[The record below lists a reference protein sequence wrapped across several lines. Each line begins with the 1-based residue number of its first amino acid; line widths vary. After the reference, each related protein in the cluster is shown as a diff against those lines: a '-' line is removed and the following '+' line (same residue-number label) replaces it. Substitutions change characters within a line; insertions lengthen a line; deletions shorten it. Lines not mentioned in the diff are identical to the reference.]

1 MLLWLHTMALNKQ
14 TQHKVTGWGR
24 GLGEAGAQTC
34 WAVDSA
40 GDQGLS
46 QATLSPVPSH
56 VPSGAGP
63 AWHDGEVCSSPVR
76 ALLKLRAGLSNSHS
90 G

>member
-1 MLLWLHTMALNKQ
+1 MPLNKQ
-14 TQHKVTGWGR
+14 TQHKVTDWGR

-46 QATLSPVPSH
+46 QAALSPVPSR
-56 VPSGAGP
+56 VPKGASP
-63 AWHDGEVCSSPVR
+63 AWHDGEVCGAPER
-76 ALLKLRAGLSNSHS
+76 ALLKLRVGLSNSTVAEPS
-90 G
+90 K